1 MISIRKQIDLI
12 KIYKNSLE
20 NTYSNIINFRLLNSD
35 KMHKHMLYIAIESL
49 LNANGGYLILDENI
63 TNIKETKKYI
73 KNEIDKLSVL
83 STIKIKDIKYNDK
96 NIIIIIIPN
105 ISIEEKPVCY
115 SMYQTSK
122 HYYIYRNNKIVSM
135 EYEEIECINAINGKN
150 VAETSEI
157 FHIRESYINDND
169 VKKFIA
175 RIKEKHQSLSK
186 LTDAQIMALYKIRN
200 RYSHRS
206 LLYLMFFSYHPQ
218 VQLTNL
224 VIIINNKITKTKKI
238 IDGPI
243 IHQYR
248 QAIIE
253 LKKDLNYKLLLNK
266 DNKLVNRTKYLF
278 SIIQEAVYNAL
289 VHRDYSYLKK
299 NIPIEISIKENELE
313 IKSPGYYYSEED
325 NPLDSKLKYSRNIN
339 MKMVMDLMTEEDKI
353 SHGFKH
359 IKLISKMHNIKLP
372 SIKMEDGYFIM
383 TIYPEATKTIYQEP
397 YTITNILT
405 FCVEPKSKLEIYHH
419 FFNDKNDDYKYF
431 NKKYLEPLI
440 NLKVLQLTIP
450 DKPTS
455 KYQKLKTKE
464 DLIDNLSNMDVI
476 N

>member
-1 MISIRKQIDLI
+1 
-12 KIYKNSLE
+12 
-20 NTYSNIINFRLLNSD
+20 
-35 KMHKHMLYIAIESL
+35 MLYIAIESL

-122 HYYIYRNNKIVSM
+122 HYYIYRNNKIDSM
-135 EYEEIECINAINGKN
+135 EYEEIECINAVNGKN

-206 LLYLMFFSYHPQ
+206 LLYFMFFSYHPQ

-238 IDGPI
+238 IDGPL

-248 QAIIE
+248 QTIIE
-253 LKKDLNYKLLLNK
+253 LKKDLKYKLLLNK
-266 DNKLVNRTKYLF
+266 DNKLVNKTKYLF

-289 VHRDYSYLKK
+289 VHRDYRL
-299 NIPIEISIKENELE
+299 
-313 IKSPGYYYSEED
+313 
-325 NPLDSKLKYSRNIN
+325 
-339 MKMVMDLMTEEDKI
+339 
-353 SHGFKH
+353 
-359 IKLISKMHNIKLP
+359 
-372 SIKMEDGYFIM
+372 
-383 TIYPEATKTIYQEP
+383 
-397 YTITNILT
+397 
-405 FCVEPKSKLEIYHH
+405 
-419 FFNDKNDDYKYF
+419 
-431 NKKYLEPLI
+431 
-440 NLKVLQLTIP
+440 
-450 DKPTS
+450 
-455 KYQKLKTKE
+455 
-464 DLIDNLSNMDVI
+464 
-476 N
+476 